1 VTAAATTLFDLTG
14 RVALVT
20 GGARGIGAAYV
31 RALHDAGARVVVADL
46 LEDEGSALAAD
57 LGDRVRFARLD
68 VTDEDGWDAV
78 VADVVAGWGG
88 LDVLVN
94 NAGIANAGP
103 IEHYP
108 RAKWDAV
115 IAVNLTGV
123 YLGCR
128 AVVAAM
134 RARGGGSIVNIS
146 SVEGM
151 RGSTHLHGYV
161 ASKFGVR
168 GLTKSLAV
176 ELGADGIRVNSVHPG
191 FVETDMTARID
202 PSGLPIPLRRGG
214 RPDDLTGTV
223 LYLASD
229 ASAYVTGAELV
240 VDGGMINGVGHL

>member
-1 VTAAATTLFDLTG
+1 MTRGLDG
-14 RVALVT
+14 RVAFVT

-46 LEDEGSALAAD
+46 LEAEGAALVAD
-57 LGDRVRFARLD
+57 LGERARFAVLD
-68 VTDEDGWDAV
+68 VTDEGAWTAV
-78 VADVVAGWGG
+78 VDEVVAAWGG
-88 LDVLVN
+88 VDVLVN

-115 IAVNLTGV
+115 IAVNLTGT

-128 AVVAAM
+128 AVVPTMKAA
-134 RARGGGSIVNIS
+134 GHGSIVNIS

-151 RGSTHLHGYV
+151 RGSRGLHGYV
-161 ASKFGVR
+161 AAKFGVR

-176 ELGADGIRVNSVHPG
+176 ELGGDGIRVNSIHPG
-191 FVETDMTARID
+191 WIDTDMTARID
-202 PSGLPIPLRRGG
+202 PSGLPIPMRRGG

-223 LYLASD
+223 LYLAGD
-229 ASAYVTGAELV
+229 DSAYVTGAEIV